1 MSEGA
6 EIRRAFD
13 GPDITHDSLID
24 HLTARIAEE
33 HERSS
38 DASESAAKTSEY
50 VEKTGM
56 NSQALAW
63 CKTILKKM
71 PKKDGQAKA
80 MDVIMSMEAA
90 LPMVKAHVAGQGT
103 ADMFPEDN
111 GDTVKVTAAL
121 GEPES
126 PDVPEEFAD
135 DTADFYAHASE
146 VENDTVEPIDF
157 GSAAE

>member
-24 HLTARIAEE
+24 HLTARIA
-33 HERSS
+33 
-38 DASESAAKTSEY
+38 
-50 VEKTGM
+50 
-56 NSQALAW
+56 
-63 CKTILKKM
+63 
-71 PKKDGQAKA
+71 
-80 MDVIMSMEAA
+80 
-90 LPMVKAHVAGQGT
+90 
-103 ADMFPEDN
+103 
-111 GDTVKVTAAL
+111 
-121 GEPES
+121 
-126 PDVPEEFAD
+126 D